1 MTPSF
6 NLAQVASDDF
16 YAKLDR
22 LRERINCG
30 VEHQSCANHQKVVN
44 DFCTLAVIYRLKIFD
59 ITRSNKNINHPAKDV
74 ISVVDILVSKIDKFK
89 NRNMWRHD
97 CSGSPHSPLD
107 RFIFYHAGDG
117 GVLNSDELLK
127 IRKKLEL
134 AFVEENKYDDD
145 FFKKFIR
152 VTFVN
157 LLEDILKLTHIN
169 ELKINFSNEIGAI
182 DERSLFF
189 VFLKIFEFCE
199 YELDGNKFE
208 WLSWVREKTTCKS
221 LERLLLN
228 RLDAI
233 RGSKNKPGSP
243 IKMPFYSD
251 INSAEPCAFECIG
264 IKGVSMVGDLC
275 ALHGYTE
282 FDNVVIR
289 SVLSDFS
296 K

>member
-16 YAKLDR
+16 YAKLNQ
-22 LRERINCG
+22 LRESISFG

-44 DFCTLAVIYRLKIFD
+44 DFCALAVIYRLKIFD
-59 ITRSNKNINHPAKDV
+59 TTRSNKNINHPAKDV
-74 ISVVDILVSKIDKFK
+74 ISAIDILVSKIDKFK

-97 CSGSPHSPLD
+97 CSENPHTPLD
-107 RFIFYHAGDG
+107 RFVFYHAGDG
-117 GVLNSDELLK
+117 EILNSNELLK

-134 AFVEENKYDDD
+134 AFVEESKYDDD

-152 VTFVN
+152 VAFVN
-157 LLEDILKLTHIN
+157 LLGDILKLTHNN
-169 ELKINFSNEIGAI
+169 ELKINFSNETGAI
-182 DERSLFF
+182 DKRSLFF

-199 YELDGNKFE
+199 YEFYESKFE
-208 WLSWVREKTTCKS
+208 WLPWAREKITCKS

-233 RGSKNKPGSP
+233 RGGKNKPGNP
-243 IKMPFYSD
+243 IKIPFYSD
-251 INSAEPCAFECIG
+251 INSAEPCAFECIDT
-264 IKGVSMVGDLC
+264 KGVGMVGDLC

-289 SVLSDFS
+289 GVLPDFS